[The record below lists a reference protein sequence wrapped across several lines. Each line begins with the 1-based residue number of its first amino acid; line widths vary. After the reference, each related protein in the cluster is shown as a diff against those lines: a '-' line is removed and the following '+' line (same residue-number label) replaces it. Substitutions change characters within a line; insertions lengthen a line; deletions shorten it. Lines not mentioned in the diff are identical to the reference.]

1 MVQHQRKSR
10 CEWDH
15 DQGPYRTASKI
26 RGLMDGTGTGIL
38 YFQRDGT
45 IRLSTMNNYADNL
58 RRMQSICTKQD
69 KTTQP
74 LAQEVAQWRSKR
86 QHKAKNRRHSVLV
99 WVVYSVKPL
108 KFTTNAG
115 ETTMAN
121 NYALRQVRPI

>member
-74 LAQEVAQWRSKR
+74 LAQEVAQWRSKATQSQEPPAFGVGLGGILGQTIEVHNQR
-86 QHKAKNRRHSVLV
+86 WGDHDGQ
-99 WVVYSVKPL
+99 
-108 KFTTNAG
+108 
-115 ETTMAN
+115 
-121 NYALRQVRPI
+121 